1 MRLVPEFKPSDAER
15 WLTGQRHVGSDV
27 QALCDAERA
36 ILSVKSVLSVSK
48 NTIAFSP
55 RIARI
60 TRMNRRGH
68 KRLFRA
74 KKKFAFSPHAGQTN

>member
-27 QALCDAERA
+27 QASCDAEPA
-36 ILSVKSVLSVSK
+36 IVSVKSVLSVVK

-55 RIARI
+55 QI
-60 TRMNRRGH
+60 TRMNCRGH
-68 KRLFRA
+68 KRLLRA
-74 KKKFAFSPHAGQTN
+74 

>member
-27 QALCDAERA
+27 QALCDAEPA
-36 ILSVKSVLSVSK
+36 ILSVIICAIREQKH
-48 NTIAFSP
+48 N
-55 RIARI
+55 RIFTTDSMDESQRSQ
-60 TRMNRRGH
+60 

-74 KKKFAFSPHAGQTN
+74 

>member
-27 QALCDAERA
+27 QAFCDAEPV
-36 ILSVKSVLSVSK
+36 IFSVKSVLSVGK

-55 RIARI
+55 RTARI

-74 KKKFAFSPHAGQTN
+74 KQLAFSPHAGQTN